1 MDIDEKTLDG
11 QVMDIRFVDT
21 YLATLMSKLA
31 LLCHG
36 LWISDLWTVSC
47 YLMTKLA
54 FCVGFSLRWDSFT
67 HDFMEKF
74 SIKIEWCW

>member
-1 MDIDEKTLDG
+1 MDSMIKTNIVDIDEKTLDG

-36 LWISDLWTVSC
+36 LWISDL
-47 YLMTKLA
+47 
-54 FCVGFSLRWDSFT
+54 
-67 HDFMEKF
+67 
-74 SIKIEWCW
+74 